1 MRNFWYVRIF
11 EPVIRALAARGHAV
25 HILAEQ
31 GEGKALAR
39 DWNDAA
45 ARLAAEYP
53 TITFAWAP
61 TRIDDEWI
69 DLRIMIRLG
78 LDHLRFLRPEYADAP
93 KLGARARS
101 RTPRLVVRL
110 ADAPLVGT
118 ALGRRLVSVVLR
130 AMERATPIDPD
141 VRGYV
146 ESHPSDVILVTPL
159 LTLGSEQQDIVRI
172 AARGVPTIL
181 CVGSWDHLS
190 SKALIREA
198 PDRVIVWNDTQKHEA
213 ETYHRIPADRVV
225 VTGAQCF
232 DEWFDRRPTLD
243 REAFCRKVGLD
254 PARPYILYVCS
265 ALFEGSPSEAA
276 FVRRWVSAVREST
289 DPRLRDAGILV
300 RPHPK
305 RGFEWDD
312 VTLGEF
318 ANTALWPPRGAAPF
332 DAATKADYFD
342 SMYHG
347 AVTVGL
353 NTSALIEAGIVGRA
367 VHTILLPEFYENQE
381 GTLHFRYLLDGGLLR
396 SAREL
401 DAHLVQ
407 LAESLASA
415 DAAVHHNTVFVE
427 RFVRPRGRA
436 TAATPAFAEAVER
449 IAQLRVSPLREPLW
463 IPVLRRAMR
472 PLARRTAGTFAQQI
486 SRKRRRRDKARTKVE
501 RVTALEAQRVEE
513 KQRLADERRARRDA
527 VVAAREAT
535 KARARSE
542 QLAGRQQ
549 EIEEKQ
555 RRKEARMEQWQRE
568 KRRRAL
574 NARLAAYWRRV
585 VKPFSA
591 QR

>member
-11 EPVIRALAARGHAV
+11 EPVIRALAARGHTV

-53 TITFAWAP
+53 NITFAWAP

-78 LDHLRFLRPEYADAP
+78 LDHMRFLRPEYADAP

-110 ADAPLVGT
+110 ADAPLLGT
-118 ALGRRLVSVVLR
+118 PLGRRLVSVVLR

-146 ESHPSDVILVTPL
+146 ESHPSDVVLVTPL

-172 AARGVPTIL
+172 ARARGVPTIL

-198 PDRVIVWNDTQKHEA
+198 PDR
-213 ETYHRIPADRVV
+213 ADRVV

-254 PARPYILYVCS
+254 PARPYVLYVCS

-276 FVRRWVSAVREST
+276 FVRRWVTAVREST

-312 VTLGEF
+312 VTLGDV

-332 DAATKADYFD
+332 DAGTKADYFD

-396 SAREL
+396 SARDL
-401 DAHLVQ
+401 DAHVVQ
-407 LAESLASA
+407 LADSLARA
-415 DAAVHHNTVFVE
+415 DAAVHHNTAFVE

-436 TAATPAFAEAVER
+436 TAATPVFAEAGER
-449 IAQLRVSPLREPLW
+449 AV
-463 IPVLRRAMR
+463 R
-472 PLARRTAGTFAQQI
+472 PLARRPAGTFAQQI
-486 SRKRRRRDKARTKVE
+486 SRKRRRRDKERTKVE
-501 RVTALEAQRVEE
+501 RVRALEAQRVAE

-535 KARARSE
+535 TAGARAE
-542 QLAGRQQ
+542 QRAARQQ

-591 QR
+591 PR